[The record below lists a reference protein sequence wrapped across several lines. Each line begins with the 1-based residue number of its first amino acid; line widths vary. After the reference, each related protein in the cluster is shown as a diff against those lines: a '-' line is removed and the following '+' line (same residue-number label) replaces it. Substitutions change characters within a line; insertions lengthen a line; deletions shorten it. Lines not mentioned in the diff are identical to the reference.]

1 MALRAMNAR
10 TLSRAIGQVRRMS
23 TEKPSKVLVSLAG
36 PDRVG
41 IVKDFS
47 SVLHKSHGNVEESR
61 MAQLGGEF
69 AMISLVSIRP
79 SELADFRSE
88 LKGIFSD
95 SSLAMRET
103 TESQPTRMKE
113 YALEI
118 DGPDSIG
125 IVAEITQSLSK
136 KGGSIKSLVRSLLA
150 GASRFRRA
158 LANLLR
164 DWLYRIQD
172 TETVPAPFAGFDL
185 FRMKAIIDI
194 EPEHLEELQ
203 DAVKAVGDKFG
214 LDIAS
219 LTESTTTK

>member
-1 MALRAMNAR
+1 MNAR

-95 SSLAMRET
+95 SSLAMRYRSRT
-103 TESQPTRMKE
+103 KSQKNP
-113 YALEI
+113 AV
-118 DGPDSIG
+118 SISVLNHK
-125 IVAEITQSLSK
+125 IFLPHA
-136 KGGSIKSLVRSLLA
+136 
-150 GASRFRRA
+150 
-158 LANLLR
+158 
-164 DWLYRIQD
+164 
-172 TETVPAPFAGFDL
+172 
-185 FRMKAIIDI
+185 
-194 EPEHLEELQ
+194 
-203 DAVKAVGDKFG
+203 
-214 LDIAS
+214 
-219 LTESTTTK
+219 

>member
-10 TLSRAIGQVRRMS
+10 SLSRAIGQVRRMS

-41 IVKDFS
+41 VVKDFS
-47 SVLHKSHGNVEESR
+47 SALHKSHGNVEESR

-69 AMISLVSIRP
+69 AMISLVTVRP
-79 SELADFRSE
+79 SELADLRSE

-95 SSLAMRET
+95 FSLAMRET

-113 YALEI
+113 YVLEV

-125 IVAEITQSLSK
+125 IVAQITQALSK
-136 KGGSIKSLVRSLLA
+136 KGGSIKSL
-150 GASRFRRA
+150 
-158 LANLLR
+158 
-164 DWLYRIQD
+164 D

-203 DAVKAVGDKFG
+203 EAVEGVGDKFG

-219 LTESTTTK
+219 LVESPTKK